1 MTRGE
6 LPASIEDPPAAPE
19 SLSGRDPGFGR

>member
-6 LPASIEDPPAAPE
+6 LLASIEDPPAAPE
-19 SLSGRDPGFGR
+19 SCQAEDLGFGR